1 MDDLCLN
8 YRKLMKTVSEGDTSR
23 SRDCLLVALQAGFVL
38 LLDTHVPAPGR
49 MGLSD
54 SQSKQVVQIFRENL
68 SRARKLAAEKVKKVS
83 RR

>member
-8 YRKLMKTVSEGDTSR
+8 YRKLMKTVSESDTSH

-68 SRARKLAAEKVKKVS
+68 SAASSLAAPKSKRGF